1 MPDLFLVF
9 SRRWKFILGFT
20 ILAAIVALA
29 AALFSPKK
37 YLSVAT
43 ALPANSVV
51 ADKARIFNPNIEA
64 LYSDFGS
71 PDELDRLEGTALLD
85 TIFISTAQ
93 DYNLPGH
100 YLMNSSNEG
109 MFKAAMKLKANSSI
123 SRSGY
128 GELKIKVWDVD
139 PNLASEMANSLLQKI
154 QELHQHLQNE
164 SNRMIVQRIKEDLA
178 QKAKQYESIS
188 GSAPAKDS
196 GRVSDTASSPMMSG
210 VLRATQIDLLRE
222 QIREQEKLVSQYQF
236 AINTNPPVLLVVEKA
251 RPALYPDKPRVLAL
265 VLFTFFG
272 ALLFF
277 LLLAFFL
284 ESRKPGL

>member
-1 MPDLFLVF
+1 MPDIFLVF
-9 SRRWKFILGFT
+9 SKRWKFILGFT
-20 ILAAIVALA
+20 ILAAIVALV

-100 YLMNSSNEG
+100 YLINSSKEG

-154 QELHQHLQNE
+154 QELQE
-164 SNRMIVQRIKEDLA
+164 PVQPRDSFQGLIGRSGPMQEVYKIIQSIKG
-178 QKAKQYESIS
+178 S
-188 GSAPAKDS
+188 SAPVLIEGES
-196 GRVSDTASSPMMSG
+196 GTGKEMVAQAIHLTSK
-210 VLRATQIDLLRE
+210 RAGKPFIIINCAAIPEGLL
-222 QIREQEKLVSQYQF
+222 
-236 AINTNPPVLLVVEKA
+236 
-251 RPALYPDKPRVLAL
+251 
-265 VLFTFFG
+265 
-272 ALLFF
+272 
-277 LLLAFFL
+277 
-284 ESRKPGL
+284 